1 MSKLLYFDDPV
12 LTFEDSMVYGC
23 TLELTKLELKTF
35 CENKLW
41 LNLAIFQNYY
51 TGLAKF
57 GKYGNSNPHYP
68 GDWED
73 IEVVDD

>member
-1 MSKLLYFDDPV
+1 MNKLLYFDDPV

-41 LNLAIFQNYY
+41 LNLAIFQNFYN
-51 TGLAKF
+51 GLSKV

-68 GDWED
+68 NDWAD
-73 IEVVDD
+73 IEVADD